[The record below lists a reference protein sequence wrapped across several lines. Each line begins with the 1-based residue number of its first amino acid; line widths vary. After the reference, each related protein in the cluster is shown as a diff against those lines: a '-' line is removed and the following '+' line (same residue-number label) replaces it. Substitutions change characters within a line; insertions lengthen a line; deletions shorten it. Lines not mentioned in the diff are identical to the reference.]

1 MKPENTNSLS
11 IPLSMSKNSLLL
23 FLFALLTAGVLA
35 TTFEGTKEAIALAER
50 KAAEKALLEII
61 PANRI
66 DNDLLLDTINV
77 PTSAWSE
84 LGLKNGGNIHIA
96 RKDKQIIAVII
107 PAVAP
112 DGYSGDIK
120 MIAGINSNGTIA
132 GVRVLTHTETP
143 GLGDKVDLKKSNWIN
158 SFNHKSLEQPSIS
171 QWKVKKDGGDFDQ
184 FTGATI
190 TPRAVVRQIRKV
202 LEFVKREQTHLFTTA
217 ATAQTSD
224 NISLKNSNE

>member
-1 MKPENTNSLS
+1 MNPESPSSPS

-23 FLFALLTAGVLA
+23 FLFALLTAGILA

-66 DNDLLLDTINV
+66 DNDLLLDTIEI
-77 PTSAWSE
+77 PSSAWPE

-96 RKDKQIIAVII
+96 RKNNQVVAVII

-120 MIAGINSNGTIA
+120 MIAGINNNGTIA

-143 GLGDKVDLKKSNWIN
+143 GLGDKVDLKKSDWITRFDN
-158 SFNHKSLEQPSIS
+158 KSLEQPSIS

-202 LEFVKREQTHLFTTA
+202 LEFVKREQTLLFTVENPEG
-217 ATAQTSD
+217 S
-224 NISLKNSNE
+224 SL

>member
-1 MKPENTNSLS
+1 MKPENTNLSS

-23 FLFALLTAGVLA
+23 FLFALLTAGILA
-35 TTFEGTKEAIALAER
+35 VTFEGTKESIAIAER

-61 PANRI
+61 PASRI
-66 DNDLLLDTINV
+66 DNDLLLDTIEI
-77 PTSAWSE
+77 PTAAWPE
-84 LGLKNGGNIHIA
+84 LGLKNGGEIHIA
-96 RKDKQIIAVII
+96 RKNKQIVAVII

-120 MIAGINSNGTIA
+120 MIAGVNSNGTIA

-143 GLGDKVDLKKSNWIN
+143 GLGDKVDLKKSDWIT
-158 SFNHKSLEQPSIS
+158 SFDNKSLEQPTVS

-190 TPRAVVRQIRKV
+190 TPRAVVGQIRKV
-202 LEFVKREQTHLFTTA
+202 LEFVKREQTLLFTVEA
-217 ATAQTSD
+217 PD
-224 NISLKNSNE
+224 SNPES